1 MANDAPA
8 WKLYERLPTSDPGSW
23 LAAGL
28 KGTEVDAFVFQR
40 SPQPLDEDVV
50 HPAATPV
57 HRDTDVGVLQG
68 IGEGQAGEL
77 RTLIGVE
84 DLRSAE
90 ARDGLLQRRHTELGI
105 HRARQPP
112 RQNLAAEPVHDRD
125 QVQEASTHRDVGH
138 VCTPDLV
145 RPIDGQMAKQIWPYP
160 MLRMRFARLR
170 TLVDRRQTHLEH
182 QTTNPMTPNA
192 PTVAAQMP

>member
-125 QVQEASTHRDVGH
+125 QVQEVLDASGCRSRLHTRSGSADRWSDGEADMAIFDAADAVHSSSDAGRSAPSPSSASACGRGGGQ
-138 VCTPDLV
+138 
-145 RPIDGQMAKQIWPYP
+145 RPQ
-160 MLRMRFARLR
+160 
-170 TLVDRRQTHLEH
+170 
-182 QTTNPMTPNA
+182 
-192 PTVAAQMP
+192 